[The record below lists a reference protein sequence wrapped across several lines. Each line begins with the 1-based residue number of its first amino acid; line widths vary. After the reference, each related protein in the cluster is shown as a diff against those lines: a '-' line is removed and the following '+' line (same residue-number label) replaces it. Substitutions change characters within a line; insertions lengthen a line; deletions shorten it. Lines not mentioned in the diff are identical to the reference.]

1 MFRLR
6 NVGVFPF
13 SMPRKLKRNYGRG
26 DLHFHYV
33 QLLPTLCT
41 PRDGTVPDVFYRPFL
56 TRRTTR

>member
-26 DLHFHYV
+26 DLHFITFSCYRRCA
-33 QLLPTLCT
+33 LL
-41 PRDGTVPDVFYRPFL
+41 GTAPCL
-56 TRRTTR
+56 TFSIGLS